1 MHLEV
6 ARRKENKYQ
15 KTHDWFRKL
24 LLVLSK
30 KKWSFSDVT
39 RNERLLQKYAKLT
52 IQLFTLEIICIVMLT
67 DKIIIIFLKSMGTNI
82 AFKQ

>member
-6 ARRKENKYQ
+6 ARQKENKYQ

-52 IQLFTLEIICIVMLT
+52 IQLFTLGIICIVMLT
-67 DKIIIIFLKSMGTNI
+67 DKITIIFLKSIGTNV